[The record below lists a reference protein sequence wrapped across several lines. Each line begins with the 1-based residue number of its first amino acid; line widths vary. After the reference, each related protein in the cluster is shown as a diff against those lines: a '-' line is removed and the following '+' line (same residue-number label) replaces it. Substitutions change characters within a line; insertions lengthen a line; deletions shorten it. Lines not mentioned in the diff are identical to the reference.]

1 MRDANTKL
9 ITVAAHSSDD
19 SAVLYTMSGVHAL
32 STRYK
37 KAYTTSCIKMQTTVI
52 AKRIADGF
60 IANNIKYLDK
70 KSDDR

>member
-9 ITVAAHSSDD
+9 STVAAHSSDD
-19 SAVLYTMSGVHAL
+19 SAVLYTMSGVHTL

-37 KAYTTSCIKMQTTVI
+37 KAYTTSCIKIVI

-60 IANNIKYLDK
+60 ITNNIKGLDK